1 MVSTYFTH
9 HGLNK
14 SCEQFVALA
23 EAPRPRGVLV
33 IETHFM
39 LILVNLNQRGIGVTI
54 KSQAGLALAH
64 IVNTIG
70 EKAYLRAFAC
80 MGYRTRA
87 VVSNTSTHLGLHRMG
102 WNKI

>member
-1 MVSTYFTH
+1 MVSTYITRH
-9 HGLNK
+9 DLDK
-14 SCEQFVALA
+14 SCEQFAALA

-64 IVNTIG
+64 IVHNIG
-70 EKAYLRAFAC
+70 EKAYL
-80 MGYRTRA
+80 
-87 VVSNTSTHLGLHRMG
+87 
-102 WNKI
+102 